1 MRNFISVNDVS
12 NIDNLVKKAL
22 AYKSDTFKDKEIGK
36 VLKLLPRE
44 ATYYFTKAN
53 IPRALNESELQHMGT
68 EAGLAGKAYPSIS
81 DALDAAVKAAAADDL
96 ILICGSVF
104 LVGEVPVNL

>member
-1 MRNFISVNDVS
+1 
-12 NIDNLVKKAL
+12 
-22 AYKSDTFKDKEIGK
+22 
-36 VLKLLPRE
+36 
-44 ATYYFTKAN
+44 
-53 IPRALNESELQHMGT
+53 MGT
-68 EAGLAGKAYPSIS
+68 GAGLAGKAYASIS